1 MGRVQD
7 QVTIVSGAADGLGRA
22 IALRLAEEGALLSL
36 CDVDADKLER
46 TVADITGQGGHA
58 VGIVGDLTE
67 EDTAQ
72 RLVAETLR
80 RHGRIDV
87 LVNNLGGVG
96 QRAKIWEMKVEDW
109 DFAIRLNLRSTFLC
123 TRAVVPHMMA
133 RRSGR
138 IVCLS
143 SGAREGTPWTA
154 YYQGGSAYSTSKAGV
169 HGFIRDVSL
178 ELAEFGINVNA
189 VAPGPIETDRAG
201 PTLRR
206 MNETVEYSPNRMT
219 PLRRLGQPVEVA
231 NAVLFLAS
239 EEASYITGV
248 TLHVTGG
255 R

>member
-7 QVTIVSGAADGLGRA
+7 QVCIVTGAADGLGRA
-22 IALRLAEEGALLSL
+22 IAMRLAEEGALLCL
-36 CDVDADKLER
+36 GDLDGGKLDR
-46 TVADITGQGGHA
+46 TVADITDRGGRA
-58 VGIVGDLTE
+58 FGLAGDLTE
-67 EDTAQ
+67 EEAAA
-72 RLVAETLR
+72 RLVAQAVQ
-80 RHGRIDV
+80 RHGRVDV

-96 QRAKIWEMKVEDW
+96 RRAKIWEMKAEDW

-123 TRAVVPHMMA
+123 TRAAVPHMME

-154 YYQGGSAYSTSKAGV
+154 YYQGGSAYSTTKAGV

-178 ELAEFGINVNA
+178 ELAEYGINVNA
-189 VAPGPIETDRAG
+189 VAPGPIETDRGG
-201 PTLRR
+201 PALRH

-239 EEASYITGV
+239 AEASYITGV